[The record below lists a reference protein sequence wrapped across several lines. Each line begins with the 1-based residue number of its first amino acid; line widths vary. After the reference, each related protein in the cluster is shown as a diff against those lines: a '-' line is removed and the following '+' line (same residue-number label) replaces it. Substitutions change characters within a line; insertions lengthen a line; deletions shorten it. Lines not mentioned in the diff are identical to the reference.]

1 MAPATQPKAAAKV
14 ARPAARYRPGK
25 APTGAAGSLDDFSDS
40 DNDEHADD
48 HASRHTAAPTSV
60 SISDLSSGS
69 AVLQSSAQRRT
80 AGIVIADPSSSAKKI
95 SVRLNA
101 AAEPTGAPEQ
111 DDSSEYETDTSED
124 DSEPAQ
130 ARPVFRK
137 PGAPSQSAQKDEL
150 SEYETDSDDEGSEDE
165 AAPPPLAKP
174 IFVPKRARTTIAAG
188 TADTEAAQED
198 AEAKAEEEAAKR
210 RQEAHDLAAATIKR
224 QLAEKEYQ
232 ETHATDVDDTDGLD
246 PEAEFEAWRQR
257 ELARLQRDREALDE
271 KRKAQ
276 AELDAFRALPES
288 EKERLGRERAKQQAA
303 EKREQRGN
311 PAFLQKYYHKGSFFQ
326 DMDILQ
332 RDYTEATS
340 SQVDVSKLPKMM
352 QVRNFGA
359 KGRSKWTHLANEDT
373 SKSAMKLDMASA
385 CFVCGGAH
393 MKKDCPQRGGAERS
407 GSNRADLGDGVD
419 GSRTWGESAREAQS
433 ERRRSRSPRPER
445 TRREEDGEEQS
456 RSRRDQDHKSS
467 SSHRDRE
474 HREHREHR
482 SHRRDRSRER
492 QDERDRDRRSR
503 HRDDDQSRHDTERRE
518 RQRDDEADRQRRQR
532 SDHEHREHRH
542 RRERRDES
550 DSQRRFKRH
559 DDQHADDLH
568 RKRSRHT
575 SPPPAV

>member
-1 MAPATQPKAAAKV
+1 MAPATQPKAAARV

-25 APTGAAGSLDDFSDS
+25 APVGAAGSLDDFSDS

-48 HASRHTAAPTSV
+48 HDSRHTAAPTSV
-60 SISDLSSGS
+60 SISDLSSGT
-69 AVLQSSAQRRT
+69 AALQSSAQRRT

-101 AAEPTGAPEQ
+101 AAEPTRAQEQ
-111 DDSSEYETDTSED
+111 DDSSEYETDTSEED
-124 DSEPAQ
+124 AKPAQ

-137 PGAPSQSAQKDEL
+137 PGAPFQPAQKDES
-150 SEYETDSDDEGSEDE
+150 SEYETDTDDESSEED
-165 AAPPPLAKP
+165 ATPPPLAKP

-188 TADTEAAQED
+188 PADTEAAQED
-198 AEAKAEEEAAKR
+198 VEAKAEEEAAKR

-288 EKERLGRERAKQQAA
+288 EKDRLGRERAKQQAA

-373 SKSAMKLDMASA
+373 SKSAMKLDAASA
-385 CFVCGGAH
+385 CFVCGGPH
-393 MKKDCPQRGGAERS
+393 MKKDCPQRGGAEGS
-407 GSNRADLGDGVD
+407 GANRADLGDGVEA
-419 GSRTWGESAREAQS
+419 SRTWGESAREAQS
-433 ERRRSRSPRPER
+433 EHQRSQSPRPER
-445 TRREEDGEEQS
+445 RHREEGGEERS

-492 QDERDRDRRSR
+492 QDERDRDRGSR
-503 HRDDDQSRHDTERRE
+503 HRDDDRRRGDQVDRERRH
-518 RQRDDEADRQRRQR
+518 RL
-532 SDHEHREHRH
+532 DHEHREHRH

-550 DSQRRFKRH
+550 NSHRRHKRH
-559 DDQHADDLH
+559 DDEHADELH

-575 SPPPAV
+575 SPPPAA